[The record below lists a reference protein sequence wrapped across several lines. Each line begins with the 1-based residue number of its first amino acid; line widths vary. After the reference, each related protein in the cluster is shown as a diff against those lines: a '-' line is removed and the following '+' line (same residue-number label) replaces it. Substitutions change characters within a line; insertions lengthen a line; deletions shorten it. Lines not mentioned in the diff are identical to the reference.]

1 MPSLDTWHPN
11 DRFLYLNGEI
21 TDEQSREL
29 IARIIENWQR
39 EFVLVINSDGGSSF
53 NALALVNLMKQH
65 GRIDT
70 VCVGVALSGAAD
82 CLAAG
87 RRRYIVP
94 GAIAM
99 LHQVSWELGREFAAN
114 MVKNAEFLHRLNVLL
129 EQQLAEFT
137 GQSTEKLSRDMATD
151 FYLFGQEIIDYGLAD
166 EYWDPAVM
174 LPTPPVKPGKLR
186 STGNE
191 HRLKGAKRGENW
203 TCSGSKA

>member
-1 MPSLDTWHPN
+1 MPANDTWHPN

-65 GRIDT
+65 GRVDT

-87 RRRYIVP
+87 RKRYIVP

-114 MVKNAEFLHRLNVLL
+114 MVKNAEFLHRLNTLL

-137 GQSTEKLSRDMATD
+137 GQSSERLGRDMATD

-166 EYWDPAVM
+166 EYWDPSVM
-174 LPTPPVKPGKLR
+174 LPQPQQKPGKLR

-191 HRLKGAKRGENW
+191 HRPKGGKRE
-203 TCSGSKA
+203 TQ

>member
-1 MPSLDTWHPN
+1 MPANDTWHPN
-11 DRFLYLNGEI
+11 DRFLYLSGEI

-114 MVKNAEFLHRLNVLL
+114 MVKNAEFLHRLNGLL
-129 EQQLAEFT
+129 ETQLAEFT
-137 GQSTEKLSRDMATD
+137 GQATEKLARDMATD

-166 EYWDPAVM
+166 EFWDPSVM
-174 LPTPPVKPGKLR
+174 LPPPAIKPGKLR
-186 STGNE
+186 STGND
-191 HRLKGAKRGENW
+191 HRAKAQKRER
-203 TCSGSKA
+203 

>member
-1 MPSLDTWHPN
+1 MPSHDTWHPN

-21 TDEQSREL
+21 TDEQSRDL
-29 IARIIENWQR
+29 ISRILENWQR

-114 MVKNAEFLHRLNVLL
+114 MVKNAEFLHRLNTLL

-137 GQSTEKLSRDMATD
+137 GQSTEKLGRDMATD

-166 EYWDPAVM
+166 ELWDPSVM
-174 LPTPPVKPGKLR
+174 LPQPTPKPGKLR
-186 STGNE
+186 AAGNE
-191 HRLKGAKRGENW
+191 HRVKASKRER
-203 TCSGSKA
+203 

>member
-1 MPSLDTWHPN
+1 MSSHDTWRPN

-29 IARIIENWQR
+29 ISRILENWQR

-87 RRRYIVP
+87 RKRYIVP

-114 MVKNAEFLHRLNVLL
+114 MVKNAEFLHRLNGLL

-137 GQSTEKLSRDMATD
+137 GQNAEKLAHDMATD

-166 EYWDPAVM
+166 ELWDPSVM
-174 LPTPPVKPGKLR
+174 LPQPSPKPGKVR
-186 STGNE
+186 SIGNE
-191 HRLKGAKRGENW
+191 HRAKAGKREGE
-203 TCSGSKA
+203 

>member
-1 MPSLDTWHPN
+1 MSSHDSWRPN

-29 IARIIENWQR
+29 ISRILENWQR

-87 RRRYIVP
+87 RKRYIVP

-114 MVKNAEFLHRLNVLL
+114 MVKNAEFLHRLNGLL

-137 GQSTEKLSRDMATD
+137 GQTAEKLGRDMATD

-166 EYWDPAVM
+166 EYWDPSVM
-174 LPTPPVKPGKLR
+174 LPQPSPKPGKLR

-191 HRLKGAKRGENW
+191 HRAKGQKQD
-203 TCSGSKA
+203 K

>member
-1 MPSLDTWHPN
+1 MSSTDWRPT

-21 TDEQSREL
+21 NDDQSREL
-29 IARIIENWQR
+29 IARILENWQR
-39 EFVLVINSDGGSSF
+39 EFVLIINSDGGSSF

-87 RRRYIVP
+87 RKRYIVP

-114 MVKNAEFLHRLNVLL
+114 MVKNAEFLHRLNSLL
-129 EQQLAEFT
+129 EVQLAEFT
-137 GQSTEKLSRDMATD
+137 GQSVERLAHDMATD

-166 EYWDPAVM
+166 EYWDPNVM
-174 LPTPPVKPGKLR
+174 LPGPPTRPGKLR
-186 STGNE
+186 ATGNE
-191 HRLKGAKRGENW
+191 QRRKAAKAE
-203 TCSGSKA
+203 